1 MGLYYLKLDVNP
13 FLGFQEQCD
22 VLFARDLSEKLC
34 DDTRINILKFVGI
47 IITQMLN
54 GALKPLIDS
63 HLVEL
68 RH

>member
-1 MGLYYLKLDVNP
+1 MGLYYLKLDLNP
-13 FLGFQEQCD
+13 FLGFQEQFD
-22 VLFARDLSEKLC
+22 ALFARDLSEKLC
-34 DDTRINILKFVGI
+34 DDTRINILKFVDI